1 MEPLQKVNDNMK
13 KHYTFSTGE
22 TIEAD
27 LDDLRRLLAENQQYL
42 DNYEEVYSSLEDDDY
57 IARGNGFC
65 DRKYSDDFVEGQME
79 KYAQRV
85 KEIEGWIEIDE
96 RMGAH
101 HALKLLKEGNA
112 RFVSGQLAPK
122 DHYAEDR
129 LKLSEGQH
137 PFAVVLCCS
146 DSRVAPE
153 ILFDQQLGDVFVIR
167 NAGNVVDEDVL
178 GSIEYAVEHLG
189 SPLVVV
195 LGHSSCGAV
204 TAACQGGELP
214 GHLVDIAKRI
224 KPSIE
229 TNCCIDD
236 NAKRHARKMAQLIEE
251 DEIVHHVGAKV
262 VAAFYD
268 LQSGKVE
275 WL

>member
-1 MEPLQKVNDNMK
+1 MPRLVLGLRGRFCKNGKFSYNSHIKWK
-13 KHYTFSTGE
+13 KFRQNT
-22 TIEAD
+22 
-27 LDDLRRLLAENQQYL
+27 LENGKISEFWPQNNL
-42 DNYEEVYSSLEDDDY
+42 
-57 IARGNGFC
+57 
-65 DRKYSDDFVEGQME
+65 KME
-79 KYAQRV
+79 KV
-85 KEIEGWIEIDE
+85 EN
-96 RMGAH
+96 
-101 HALKLLKEGNA
+101 ALQSLKEGNE
-112 RFVSGQLAPK
+112 RFVTGNLSNK
-122 DHYAEDR
+122 DTYAEDR
-129 LKLSEGQH
+129 KALCAGQH

-153 ILFDQQLGDVFVIR
+153 IIFDQKLGDLFVIR
-167 NAGNVVDEDVL
+167 NAGNIVDEEVL

-195 LGHSSCGAV
+195 MGHASCGAV
-204 TAACQGGELP
+204 TATYQGGDLP
-214 GHLVDIAKRI
+214 GHIADLAKRI

-229 TNCCIDD
+229 TGCCIDD
-236 NAKRHARKMAQLIEE
+236 NARRHAQRMAQLIEE